1 MEKRGQRAHASA
13 GEGATNLAAEVAVG
27 SAFALDR
34 DFNVPSPWGNSAAI
48 SPDTTYSVKKKSSR
62 VFPKD
67 DNILSQA
74 V

>member
-13 GEGATNLAAEVAVG
+13 SEGATNLAAEVAVG

-48 SPDTTYSVKKKSSR
+48 SPDTTYSVK
-62 VFPKD
+62 
-67 DNILSQA
+67 
-74 V
+74 